1 MVLDHRKKNF
11 NWIIRNVKLYPLW
24 SILHFLRWVCPD
36 GVALA
41 EVPSENVWSALLPDL
56 VQETVDRIRNAAEM
70 GDVTDLTAIAEELKL
85 KSDSFLPLAEKII
98 QLAENFE
105 FESITNFVA
114 SLEKTAKRK

>member
-1 MVLDHRKKNF
+1 MKPFLPDAINQ
-11 NWIIRNVKLYPLW
+11 KLTTLEDALQHALESVQALW
-24 SILHFLRWVCPD
+24 PATESQTS
-36 GVALA
+36 
-41 EVPSENVWSALLPDL
+41 EPSENVISASSPDL
-56 VQETVDRIRNAAEM
+56 VAETVDRIRNAAEM